1 MEKKDVIW
9 IILVSVILL
18 ILASLIIPIFVKAIP
33 AEPAPQNPPTQ
44 QKPQQQ
50 PLQQPQQPGPV
61 QQAQPPGADASIHLK
76 TAISFINIALIIPL
90 FMIYAGIYQRMK
102 SSFTLGLMAVIF
114 ALGMYT
120 VTSCPLI
127 VSLAGG
133 RTGDIGL
140 FQILPDL
147 CTTVALIILVR
158 ISLE

>member
-1 MEKKDVIW
+1 MEKKDIIW
-9 IILVSVILL
+9 IILMSVIFL
-18 ILASLIIPIFVKAIP
+18 ILASLTLPIFVKTIP
-33 AEPAPQNPPTQ
+33 AGPTHQNPPPYQ
-44 QKPQQQ
+44 H
-50 PLQQPQQPGPV
+50 QQPQQPGPGQPA
-61 QQAQPPGADASIHLK
+61 QQEQNQSADASKHLK
-76 TAISFINIALIIPL
+76 TAVSFINIGLIIPL
-90 FMIYAGIYQRMK
+90 FVIYAGIYRRMK

-114 ALGMYT
+114 ALGIYT

-147 CTTVALIILVR
+147 CTTVALVILVR

>member
-44 QKPQQQ
+44 QQ
-50 PLQQPQQPGPV
+50 PLQQPLQPGPV
-61 QQAQPPGADASIHLK
+61 QQGQPQGADASTHLK

>member
-44 QKPQQQ
+44 QQ
-50 PLQQPQQPGPV
+50 PLQQPLQPGPV
-61 QQAQPPGADASIHLK
+61 QQGQPQGADASTHLK
-76 TAISFINIALIIPL
+76 TAISFINIAFIIPL

>member
-1 MEKKDVIW
+1 MEKKDIVL
-9 IILVSVILL
+9 IILALVIFL
-18 ILASLIIPIFVKAIP
+18 ILASLTIPVLVRTIP
-33 AEPAPQNPPTQ
+33 AGVAQQNPPQ
-44 QKPQQQ
+44 QN
-50 PLQQPQQPGPV
+50 LQPQQTGPGQPV
-61 QQAQPPGADASIHLK
+61 QQGQPQGADASKHLK
-76 TAISFINIALIIPL
+76 TAISFINIGLIIPL
-90 FMIYAGIYQRMK
+90 FVIYAGIYRRMK

-114 ALGMYT
+114 ALGMYA

-147 CTTVALIILVR
+147 CATAALVIMVR

>member
-1 MEKKDVIW
+1 MERKDVVW
-9 IILVSVILL
+9 IILISVIFL
-18 ILASLIIPIFVKAIP
+18 ILASLAIPIFINATPAGP
-33 AEPAPQNPPTQ
+33 AEQNAPPLQ
-44 QKPQQQ
+44 Q
-50 PLQQPQQPGPV
+50 QQPQQPGSGQP
-61 QQAQPPGADASIHLK
+61 AQWGQPQGADASKHLK
-76 TAISFINIALIIPL
+76 TAVSFINIGLIIPL
-90 FMIYAGIYQRMK
+90 FVIYAGIYRRMK

-133 RTGDIGL
+133 RTVDIGL

-147 CTTVALIILVR
+147 CTTVALVILVR